1 MNRLFFILMMFCSFA
16 VGQESYV
23 SINPSQPK
31 IGDQITITYNAGAA
45 KAQLKT
51 ASDMECQTL
60 VDRGDFDEF
69 LIETPLKKDGSVWRG
84 TFTLQ
89 DPGARLLL
97 FRFVSGEKT
106 DDDSANVW
114 NTLVYGSDGK
124 AVKGANYMLGWLL
137 ANGNLYG
144 FRHSMDM
151 AAARSVLAK
160 ETEIYPETWKP
171 RLVLWDRALKEN
183 DNEETRATIHK
194 ELDAVYAST
203 KNVDEAYWDLIPW
216 YEKLE
221 DSSSAA
227 RLTQEVNTK
236 FPQGKSACLLRYRAI
251 MKNKDFAKRAEMLEK
266 LLSDFPDIA
275 DKQKENYLVN
285 LSSAYIADSNY
296 DKAAEILSRL
306 KHPTASYYN
315 GLSWPLI
322 EKGKQLDKA
331 VAWAKQGVDLAVNAD
346 PSAKPGYYTR
356 QEWEE
361 QSKELL
367 YMILDTYGY
376 GLLQLQ
382 KYDEAEK
389 VYRESYQVSKGEDV
403 DVDARYVEA
412 LVRNKH
418 FEDAMTIGRQ
428 CIEDLHE
435 SPKLLDL
442 MKEAYAQKEG
452 SEKGFDALP
461 GDKQKSFDGI
471 LADANRVKTE
481 KLRKKILESRT
492 NTPSMDFT
500 VNDLQGMP
508 VVLSSLKGK
517 VVILDFWAT
526 WCGPCRA
533 SFPYLQKVYEK
544 YQKNPHV
551 AFLAVDSWE
560 RMKDIPAT
568 VANAKKFMNDNK
580 YTFPVV
586 LDDKVAE
593 RYNVTGIPT
602 KFIIDK
608 NGDIAFTTIGFD
620 GPGMEDELTQQIE
633 ILLGEIVGSLE

>member
-1 MNRLFFILMMFCSFA
+1 MNRLIFILMMFCSFA

-23 SINPSQPK
+23 SITPAQPK
-31 IGDQITITYNAGAA
+31 IGDQITVTYNAGSA

-69 LIETPLKKDGSVWRG
+69 LIETSLKKDGSVWRG

-89 DPGARLLL
+89 EPAARLRL

-106 DDDSANVW
+106 DDDSGDVW

-124 AVKGANYMLGWLL
+124 PVKGANYMLGWLL

-151 AAARSVLAK
+151 SSARSVLAK
-160 ETEIYPETWKP
+160 ETAIYPETWKP

-194 ELDAVYAST
+194 ELDEVHAST
-203 KNVDEAYWDLIPW
+203 KDIDEAYWDLIPW
-216 YEKLE
+216 YEKLD

-227 RLTQEVNTK
+227 RLIQEVNTK
-236 FPQGKSACLLRYRAI
+236 FPQGKSACLIRYRAI
-251 MKNKDFAKRAEMLEK
+251 MKNKDFAKRAELLEK

-275 DKQKENYLVN
+275 EKQKENYLVN
-285 LSSAYIADSNY
+285 LSNAYIADSNY

-306 KHPTASYYN
+306 KHPTASNYN

-356 QEWEE
+356 QEWDE

-389 VYRESYQVSKGEDV
+389 IYREAYQVSKGEDV

-418 FEDAMTIGRQ
+418 FEDAMTNGRQ

-461 GDKQKSFDGI
+461 GDKQKSFEEI

-500 VNDLQGMP
+500 VNDLQGTP

-533 SFPYLQKVYEK
+533 SFPYFQKVYEK
-544 YQKNPHV
+544 YQKNSHV
-551 AFLAVDSWE
+551 VFLAVDSWE
-560 RMKDIPAT
+560 RLNGVPAT

-608 NGDIAFTTIGFD
+608 NGDIA
-620 GPGMEDELTQQIE
+620 
-633 ILLGEIVGSLE
+633 

>member
-1 MNRLFFILMMFCSFA
+1 MNRLIFILMMFCSFA

-23 SINPSQPK
+23 SITPSQPK
-31 IGDQITITYNAGAA
+31 IGDQITVTYNAGAA

-51 ASDMECQTL
+51 VSDIECQTL

-89 DPGARLLL
+89 EPAARLLL

-106 DDDSANVW
+106 DDDSGNVW
-114 NTLVYGSDGK
+114 NTLVYGPDGK

-160 ETEIYPETWKP
+160 EMEIYPETWKP

-194 ELDAVYAST
+194 ELDEVHAST
-203 KNVDEAYWDLIPW
+203 KDIDEAYWDLIPW
-216 YEKLE
+216 YEKLD

-227 RLTQEVNTK
+227 RLMHEMNTK
-236 FPQGKSACLLRYRAI
+236 FPQGKSALSIRYREI
-251 MKNKDFAKRAEMLEK
+251 MKNKDLSQRAEMLEK
-266 LLSDFPDIA
+266 LLVDFPNIDE
-275 DKQKENYLVN
+275 KQKENYMIS
-285 LSSAYIADSNY
+285 LSRAYISTKNF
-296 DKAAEILSRL
+296 DKAADVFSKL
-306 KHPTASYYN
+306 KHPTASNYN
-315 GLSWPLI
+315 SLSWPLI
-322 EKGKQLDKA
+322 EKGEQLEKA
-331 VAWAKQGVDLAVNAD
+331 TAWAKHGVDLAHNPD
-346 PSAKPGYYTR
+346 PSTKPGYYTR
-356 QEWEE
+356 KEWDEA
-361 QSKELL
+361 SKEVLD
-367 YMILDTYGY
+367 MVLDTYGY
-376 GLLQLQ
+376 GLLQLK
-382 KYDEAEK
+382 KYDDAEK
-389 VYRESYQVSKGEDV
+389 IYREAYDDSKGEDP
-403 DVDARYVEA
+403 DMDTRYVEA
-412 LVRNKH
+412 LVKNVH
-418 FEDAMTIGRQ
+418 FDEALTIGRQ
-428 CIEDLHE
+428 CIEELHG
-435 SPKLLDL
+435 SPQLLDM
-442 MKEAYAQKEG
+442 MKEAYAKKES

-461 GDKQKSFDGI
+461 VEKQKNFDGM
-471 LADANRVKTE
+471 LADANRIKIE
-481 KLRKKILESRT
+481 KLRKKLLAGRT
-492 NTPSMDFT
+492 NTPSIDFT
-500 VNDLQGMP
+500 MKDLQGTP

-533 SFPYLQKVYEK
+533 SFPYYQKVYEK

-560 RMKDIPAT
+560 GLKDVAAT
-568 VANAKKFMNDNK
+568 VANAKKFMDDNK

-586 LDDKVAE
+586 LDNKVAE
-593 RYNVTGIPT
+593 KYNVTGIPT

-608 NGDIAFTTIGFD
+608 NGDVAFTTIGFD